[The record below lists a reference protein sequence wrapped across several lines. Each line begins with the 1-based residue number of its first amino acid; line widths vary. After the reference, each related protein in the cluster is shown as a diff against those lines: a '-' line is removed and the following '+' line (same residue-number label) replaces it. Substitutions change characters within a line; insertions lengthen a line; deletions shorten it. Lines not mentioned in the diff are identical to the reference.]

1 MTDPRFPLI
10 EQALASLNDVVLIC
24 EAEPVDEPGPRIVY
38 VNGAFER
45 MSGYSAADVIGRTT
59 RLLQGPRTAR
69 PELDRLR
76 AAIIAWESCRVAVTN
91 YRKDGTP
98 FDVEFD
104 VVPVADETGWYTH
117 WVSMQRDISVRSC
130 AQRQIESA
138 DSVESL
144 ATGVLRELV
153 EYASAD
159 GACWEQRET
168 VADQWETLHAVT
180 RSAATAGA
188 AGAVYVEGTDRVPA
202 DLVRTDSPRCVVAA
216 LGVPDGA
223 SARIVLWSDGRA
235 LPEYAAPLAHAIA
248 ARSVGTFDRL
258 RADAARLHLAERLR
272 QAQRLESVGRL
283 AGGIA
288 HDFNN
293 LLTVI
298 VGNLELLKDRIP
310 TPSDDRGEIHLEI
323 AEVMRATD
331 RACDLVR
338 HLLAFSRQQPLSLTA
353 VDLRAVIRDTV
364 SLLQR
369 ALGTHIT
376 LATAIPADLPVV
388 TGDVALIEQVLV
400 NLAVNARDAMESAN
414 PDPSMPTT
422 GRITVQVTP
431 VDVHAGGS
439 PEWERLADGAYLCL
453 SVSDNGP
460 GMSPEVL
467 ARAFDPFFTTKPV
480 GAGTGLGLSSVY
492 GAVTQMG
499 GWIRL
504 SPASPHGVVAR
515 IMLPVHTGAD

>member
-45 MSGYSAADVIGRTT
+45 MSGYSAADVIGRTP

-69 PELDRLR
+69 AELDRLR

-168 VADQWETLHAVT
+168 VADRWDVLQAIT
-180 RSAATAGA
+180 RSGNTRNAAD
-188 AGAVYVEGTDRVPA
+188 AVYHEGAGRVPV
-202 DLVRTDSPRCVVAA
+202 DLARADSPQCVVAA
-216 LGVPDGA
+216 LGAPDA
-223 SARIVLWSDGRA
+223 ATARLVLWRDEGDF
-235 LPEYAAPLAHAIA
+235 PEHAAPLAHAIA
-248 ARSVGTFDRL
+248 ARSAGTCDRL
-258 RADAARLHLAERLR
+258 RADVARQHMEMRLR

-310 TPSDDRGEIHLEI
+310 AEPGVGSETHLEI
-323 AEVMRATD
+323 SEVLRATD
-331 RACDLVR
+331 RAGDLVR

-353 VDLRAVIRDTV
+353 IDLSAVVRDTV

-376 LATAIPADLPVV
+376 LTTAIPADLPVV

-414 PDPSMPTT
+414 QDPSVPTT
-422 GRITVQVTP
+422 GRIAVQVTP
-431 VDVHAGGS
+431 AEVRAGGS
-439 PEWERLADGAYLCL
+439 PEWERLEEGPYLCL
-453 SVSDNGP
+453 SVSDDGP

-492 GAVTQMG
+492 GAITQMG

-515 IMLPVHTGAD
+515 IMLPVHTGAN

>member
-45 MSGYSAADVIGRTT
+45 MSGYTAADVIGRTP
-59 RLLQGPRTAR
+59 RLLQGPRTTR
-69 PELDRLR
+69 VELDRLR
-76 AAIIAWESCRVAVTN
+76 TAIEAWDTCRVAVTN

-130 AQRQIESA
+130 AQRQIETA
-138 DSVESL
+138 DSVDAL

-153 EYASAD
+153 EYANAE
-159 GACWEQRET
+159 GGCWEQRET
-168 VADQWETLHAVT
+168 VTDPWETLHAVT
-180 RSAATAGA
+180 RSGPIPSPAD
-188 AGAVYVEGTDRVPA
+188 AVYPEGTERVPM
-202 DLVRTDSPRCVVAA
+202 DLARADSPRCVVAT
-216 LGVPDGA
+216 LGPADEA
-223 SARIVLWSDGRA
+223 NARIVLWREQSA
-235 LPEYAAPLAHAIA
+235 LPDHAAPLARAVA
-248 ARSVGTFDRL
+248 ARSRGTFDRL
-258 RADAARLHLAERLR
+258 RADAARQHLEKRLR

-298 VGNLELLKDRIP
+298 VGNLELLQDHLP
-310 TPSDDRGEIHLEI
+310 AAVSSTDDAHVEI
-323 AEVMRATD
+323 AEVLRATD
-331 RACDLVR
+331 RARDLVR

-353 VDLRAVIRDTV
+353 IDLPVVVRDTAV
-364 SLLQR
+364 LLQR
-369 ALGTHIT
+369 ALGSHIT
-376 LATAIPADLPVV
+376 LATEIPPELPPVL
-388 TGDVALIEQVLV
+388 GDVALVEQVLV

-414 PDPSMPTT
+414 ADPSVPTT
-422 GRITVQVTP
+422 GRIAVQVTP
-431 VDVHAGGS
+431 AVVHAGGS
-439 PEWERLADGAYLCL
+439 PEWERLEEGPYLCL
-453 SVSDNGP
+453 SVSDDGP

-492 GAVTQMG
+492 GAITQMG

-504 SPASPHGVVAR
+504 STASPHGVVAR
-515 IMLPVHTGAD
+515 IMLPVHTGAE